1 METEVAWGPLPS
13 SGQSCL
19 PTQPSVGGGSCAGD
33 GWGLRERRR
42 EAQTEPAPEAGL
54 GWRDWEM
61 QLGRNGAGGRGSLVL
76 GTWVLT
82 GSERSLSW
90 ELLQHRLPVRPW
102 PRGSF
107 RPSWTWLKPEAT
119 PQLCPPS
126 APPCPTPMG
135 HRELSPLT

>member
-19 PTQPSVGGGSCAGD
+19 PIQPSVGEEAVQEMDGDSGRGEVRLRRSPPQKQGWAGGTGRCS
-33 GWGLRERRR
+33 
-42 EAQTEPAPEAGL
+42 
-54 GWRDWEM
+54 WEETG
-61 QLGRNGAGGRGSLVL
+61 QGRGSLVL

-90 ELLQHRLPVRPW
+90 ELLQHSLPVRPW

-119 PQLCPPS
+119 PQLCPPPT
-126 APPCPTPMG
+126 PPRPTPMG
-135 HRELSPLT
+135 HGELSPLT